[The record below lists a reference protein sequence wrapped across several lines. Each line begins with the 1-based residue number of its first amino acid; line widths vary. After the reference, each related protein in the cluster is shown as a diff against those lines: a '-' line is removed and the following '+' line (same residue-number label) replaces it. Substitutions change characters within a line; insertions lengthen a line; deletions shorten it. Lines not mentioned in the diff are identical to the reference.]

1 MSQISLLVNLC
12 TVMLGGVLNTGPQWL
27 LTSRSRSDICVSR
40 YLDAVTH
47 GRRTRSLV
55 QMCICFETPEL
66 LALKKE
72 KLPSIARHLPKLP
85 YKIICTS
92 VTETGYFSSFQD

>member
-1 MSQISLLVNLC
+1 MSRISLPVDLR

-27 LTSRSRSDICVSR
+27 LTSRCRSDICVSR
-40 YLDAVTH
+40 YLDPVTH

-66 LALKKE
+66 LALTKNKK
-72 KLPSIARHLPKLP
+72 
-85 YKIICTS
+85 
-92 VTETGYFSSFQD
+92 